1 MTTPNKPNVD
11 PASLRPTS
19 ARDRMMLDESVEII
33 RKPDSHVDVDRIRA
47 EHGIRREDSAESDE

>member
-1 MTTPNKPNVD
+1 MTNLSDKPNVD

-19 ARDRMMLDESVEII
+19 ARDRIMLDESVQIT

-47 EHGIRREDSAESDE
+47 EIEREDSAESDG